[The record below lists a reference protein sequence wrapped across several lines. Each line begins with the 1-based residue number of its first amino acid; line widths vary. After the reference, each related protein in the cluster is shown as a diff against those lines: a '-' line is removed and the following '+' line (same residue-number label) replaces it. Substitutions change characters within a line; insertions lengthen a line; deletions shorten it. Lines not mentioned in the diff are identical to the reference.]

1 MGVEELKFV
10 TLIRMHAEGDKS
22 FTVELYSK
30 SAEEAYVKEKTI
42 DKLVETQSN
51 IKKAELIGTF
61 KRVTL
66 KVIGE
71 DI

>member
-1 MGVEELKFV
+1 MEFQYV
-10 TLIRMHAEGDKS
+10 TLVNAYTVADNKK

-30 SAEEAYVKEKTI
+30 NAEEAYFKEKTFE
-42 DKLVETQSN
+42 KLFETRTDIQN
-51 IKKAELIGTF
+51 PELVGTF

-71 DI
+71 